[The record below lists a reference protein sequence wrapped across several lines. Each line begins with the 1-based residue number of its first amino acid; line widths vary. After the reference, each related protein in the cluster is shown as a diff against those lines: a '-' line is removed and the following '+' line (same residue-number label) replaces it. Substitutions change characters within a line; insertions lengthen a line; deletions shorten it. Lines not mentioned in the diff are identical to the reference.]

1 MFHRLRNSDS
11 SRFASKPASPRS
23 PSRENRV
30 FPIHRRARSPFSSG
44 AATRYV
50 HPPTIRA
57 TPSPLRAS
65 RPVIRAAASRASRV
79 RASPGRTAS
88 DRFPA
93 NRGGRDARGGPPRR
107 SDRATRG
114 RDDARRARRCGRTSV
129 HDVWA
134 VASSRPRSRGDR
146 RRPGTARPTARSFWG
161 FSASRWRAASA
172 RETTRDGA
180 SERRARRGRVQ
191 RRSRRHSTRAPP
203 LASSRRSSPRRESG
217 SRDFPSTGASTA
229 PHAQIARDPDPAL
242 LSSLRSPSL

>member
-1 MFHRLRNSDS
+1 MNIRKNVTVFHRLRNSDS

-30 FPIHRRARSPFSSG
+30 FRIHRRARSPFSSG

-65 RPVIRAAASRASRV
+65 RPVVRAAASRASRV

-88 DRFPA
+88 DRFPV

-114 RDDARRARRCGRTSV
+114 RDDARRARRCGRTSA
-129 HDVWA
+129 HDVWT

-146 RRPGTARPTARSFWG
+146 RRPERLDHRAEFLGFFSVSMARG
-161 FSASRWRAASA
+161 ERAGNDE
-172 RETTRDGA
+172 R
-180 SERRARRGRVQ
+180 RRARTPSAPRTRSTTLPAPIDARAAPRVVSPLLAAPRIRVARLSVHRRQ
-191 RRSRRHSTRAPP
+191 HGSSRSNRSRS
-203 LASSRRSSPRRESG
+203 
-217 SRDFPSTGASTA
+217 
-229 PHAQIARDPDPAL
+229 
-242 LSSLRSPSL
+242 